1 MGVAWHKS
9 TELDQKKMTKNIV
22 DHMTDQAHQL
32 SRFTVQE
39 VRHSSGKDDKR
50 ATGV

>member
-9 TELDQKKMTKNIV
+9 TELDQKKITKNIV

-32 SRFTVQE
+32 LRFTVQE